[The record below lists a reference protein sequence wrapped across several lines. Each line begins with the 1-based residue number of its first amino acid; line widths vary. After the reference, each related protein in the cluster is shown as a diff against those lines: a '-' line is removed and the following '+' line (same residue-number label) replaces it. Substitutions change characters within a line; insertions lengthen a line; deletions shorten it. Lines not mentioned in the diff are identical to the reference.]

1 MQSMRIPFL
10 GLTPVC
16 VFLGMSVATANQAN
30 VSVLMLVLVLLGA
43 LLAHVSANTLN
54 EYYDFKSGLDFTTTR
69 TRFSGGSGMLP
80 RNPELAH
87 IVFSLGIVSLISV
100 VAIGGFFVW
109 KHGLAIIPIGIT
121 GLALV
126 VTYTERVNKHPLL
139 CLIAPGIG
147 FGFLM
152 VVGTQFLLEGRYASL
167 SWIVALVPFFLVNN
181 LLLLNQYPDIQAD
194 TRVGRYHFP
203 IAYGTKNSNAVYA
216 VFVLASITVIVA
228 SILTGYLP
236 KLSLIALLP
245 MPLALFALKGAIKYA
260 DNIGNHPQY
269 LGSNVAVAVLTPLL
283 LGISIIVG

>member
-16 VFLGMSVATANQAN
+16 VFLGMSVTAANQEN
-30 VSVLMLVLVLLGA
+30 VSVPILVLTLLGA
-43 LLAHVSANTLN
+43 LLAHISANTLN

-69 TRFSGGSGMLP
+69 SRFSGGSGMLP

-87 IVFSLGIVSLISV
+87 IVFSVSIVSLISV
-100 VAIGGFFVW
+100 VVIGGFFVW
-109 KHGLAIIPIGIT
+109 KYGLAIVPIGII

-126 VTYTERVNKHPLL
+126 VAYTERVNKYPLL
-139 CLIAPGIG
+139 CLVAPGIG

-152 VVGTQFLLEGRYASL
+152 VVGTQFVLVGRYESL

-194 TRVGRYHFP
+194 ARVGRYHFP

-216 VFVLASITVIVA
+216 VFLLAAITVIVA

-236 KLSLIALLP
+236 RLSLIALLP
-245 MPLALFALKGAIKYA
+245 MPLALFALKGAIQYGE
-260 DNIGNHPQY
+260 NIGKHPQY

>member
-16 VFLGMSVATANQAN
+16 VFLGMSVAAANQEN
-30 VSVLMLVLVLLGA
+30 VSVPVLVLTLLGA
-43 LLAHVSANTLN
+43 LLAHISANTLN

-69 TRFSGGSGMLP
+69 TQFSGGSGMLP
-80 RNPELAH
+80 RNPELAR
-87 IVFSLGIVSLISV
+87 IVFSVSIVSLISV
-100 VAIGGFFVW
+100 VVIGGFFVW
-109 KHGLAIIPIGIT
+109 KYGLAIVPIGII

-126 VTYTERVNKHPLL
+126 VTYTERVNKYPLL
-139 CLIAPGIG
+139 CLVAPGIG

-152 VVGTQFLLEGRYASL
+152 VVGTQFVLVGRYESL

-181 LLLLNQYPDIQAD
+181 LLLLNQYPDIHAD
-194 TRVGRYHFP
+194 ARVGRYHFP

-216 VFVLASITVIVA
+216 VFVLAAITVIVA

-236 KLSLIALLP
+236 RLSLIALLP
-245 MPLALFALKGAIKYA
+245 MPLALFALKGAIQYGE
-260 DNIGNHPQY
+260 NIGKHPQY